1 MGRKR
6 HALDHTYSSSDED
19 PMDRGVSRRD
29 LEEEAELF
37 RGHREGR
44 KRTKEDAIYGSF
56 LESDNEQPISDG
68 RKSRTRRREGF
79 EFVAASSSSRNQQ
92 KSRDASLQ
100 DRDSFE
106 SNSDEEIQEENDR
119 IDHMRESDGSSDGG
133 SDRGDDMG
141 MDLVDED
148 EDEDEGEEDRQR
160 REDREAAF
168 RAQRQRDQEE
178 ADTYED
184 RIQRPQMGSK
194 SGIGLASSGF
204 SGNQESTA
212 TSAQTSSTTASK
224 NKAIAAS
231 IRAGLGL
238 SAEAG
243 SLSGTDSTL
252 RARQQGRNNNQSTL
266 SYFKNRADL
275 SGGASGEN
283 SPSSRPS
290 SPASTSSPRPDVP
303 LVAPV
308 KVNKDYGAFS
318 AKGSGFGLKMLEKM
332 GWKKGY
338 GLGTGGA
345 GIVEPI
351 QTKLRPVKMG
361 IGFKG
366 FKEKTDQTRAEEK
379 RKGVAVS
386 SDEDES
392 PAKRKS
398 KGADTKDKELK
409 ADGWKKMGGRK
420 LRKGPKVEYKTA
432 AEIQQEIESADMP
445 MTLVQPQK
453 ILDMT
458 GKTVRELSSASQI
471 SSAVAMSHERFP
483 ELRHNLEL
491 MADISTTDLEQLA
504 RAQKA
509 DHVRQQV
516 LEREGDRM
524 QKMVV
529 QDEINLERLAKV
541 LAITDQ
547 CVRIAN
553 EIQQSTTDTTGEVV
567 IDIKE
572 NYIVRVFQEP
582 FDLLSGLYYEEY
594 ELYQLDQV
602 FIGALQD
609 SFKKLLKDWDVLKNP
624 TLGAGML
631 QKWQKLLR
639 TSKVVYGHGQGPMDD
654 DWNNNSAFNAK
665 SSHPLKMTAYESL
678 LSHHWLPKVR
688 TALNNEWNARDCDPV
703 IELLE
708 AWAPPLLP
716 LFIQDNI
723 ITQLILPKLQ
733 KEIDQWS
740 PKDSL
745 MLHTFIHPWLPV
757 IGTARLDQELFEDI
771 RRKLASGLMTWHVL
785 DPSGIRVLEPWRGV
799 FEAADLEKLLLK
811 AVLPKLIEGLQLF
824 EINPRDQKI
833 ELLQA
838 ILPWHHFFPSTTFS
852 ALLVNEFFPKWH
864 QVLYLWLTHT
874 STTDLDQVSQ
884 WYQWWK
890 SLFPAPVLQETGVAM
905 GFRQGLDMINQSM
918 SGLTIMAPADLAQA
932 QAQSRGA
939 ANGSSSFSVSAE
951 ALGRLQTR
959 RHLVSSVSFKDLV
972 QDYATQNSLLFVM
985 TKQMHERSGRPLYRL
1000 GGNSTGTAGGILVHM
1015 TDEVAFVRSEETG
1028 VWMPTSLEELMVLAR
1043 GGGGGKQAK
1052 GSQS

>member
-37 RGHREGR
+37 R
-44 KRTKEDAIYGSF
+44 
-56 LESDNEQPISDG
+56 ESDNERPISDG
-68 RKSRTRRREGF
+68 HKSRMRRREGF
-79 EFVAASSSSRNQQ
+79 EFVAASSSSKNQQ
-92 KSRDASLQ
+92 KSRGAGAQ

-106 SNSDEEIQEENDR
+106 SNSDEEMQEEDR
-119 IDHMRESDGSSDGG
+119 IDLERESDDSSDGG
-133 SDRGDDMG
+133 SNRRNDVD

-148 EDEDEGEEDRQR
+148 EYEDEDESEEDRQR

-178 ADTYED
+178 ADAYED

-194 SGIGLASSGF
+194 SGIGSASSEL
-204 SGNQESTA
+204 SANQESTA
-212 TSAQTSSTTASK
+212 TGTQTSSTTTNN
-224 NKAIAAS
+224 NKAMAAS

-243 SLSGTDSTL
+243 LLSGSGNNL
-252 RARQQGRNNNQSTL
+252 RARQQGRNNHQSTL

-283 SPSSRPS
+283 SPSSYPS
-290 SPASTSSPRPDVP
+290 SPASASSPRPDVP

-308 KVNKDYGAFS
+308 KVDKDYGAFS

-338 GLGTGGA
+338 GLGAGGA

-366 FKEKTDQTRAEEK
+366 FREKTDQTRAEEK
-379 RKGVAVS
+379 RKGVVVS
-386 SDEDES
+386 SDEDEI
-392 PAKRKS
+392 PARRKS

-409 ADGWKKMGGRK
+409 ADGWKKTGGRG
-420 LRKGPKVEYKTA
+420 LRKGLKVEYKTA
-432 AEIQQEIESADMP
+432 AEIQQEIESGDMP
-445 MTLVQPQK
+445 ITLAQPQK

-483 ELRHNLEL
+483 ELRHNLDL

-516 LEREGDRM
+516 LEKEGDRM
-524 QKMVV
+524 QKLVA
-529 QDEINLERLAKV
+529 QDEINLERLVKV

-547 CVRIAN
+547 CTRIAN
-553 EIQQSTTDTTGEVV
+553 EIQQSTTDTTGEVA

-572 NYIVRVFQEP
+572 DYIVRVFQEP

-602 FIGALQD
+602 FIGALRD
-609 SFKKLLKDWDVLKNP
+609 SFKKLFKDWDVLKNP
-624 TLGAGML
+624 TLGTEML

-639 TSKVVYGHGQGPMDD
+639 TSKVVYSHGQGPMDD
-654 DWNNNSAFNAK
+654 DWNKSSAFNVK
-665 SSHPLKMTAYESL
+665 SSHPLQMTAYESL
-678 LSHHWLPKVR
+678 LNHHWLPKVR

-723 ITQLILPKLQ
+723 VTQLILPKLQ

-757 IGTARLDQELFEDI
+757 IGAARLDQELFGDI
-771 RRKLASGLMTWHVL
+771 RRKLASGLAAWHVL

-838 ILPWHHFFPSTTFS
+838 ILPWYHFFPSTTFS

-932 QAQSRGA
+932 QAQAQSRGA
-939 ANGSSSFSVSAE
+939 ANGSSISASAE
-951 ALGRLQTR
+951 VLGRLQTR

-1028 VWMPTSLEELMVLAR
+1028 VWMPTSLEELMVLG

-1052 GSQS
+1052 GSQT